1 MVFEGQVPLQIRR
14 SGKMN
19 KEGVHLTMTQWFPKL
34 SEYDFEGWHPNPYI
48 GREFHG
54 VWGNYAVN
62 ITIDKNYVIGG
73 TGTLLN
79 ADEIG
84 HGYSEDPKNKKGQTL
99 TWRFLAKNVHEAF
112 KLSLVFVLPFFGT
125 AQLIISYFMYSEFKY
140 NVFILLWLLML
151 IIQVILVAVSS
162 FIKPR
167 P

>member
-1 MVFEGQVPLQIRR
+1 MKSFNVIFSVLLGVLNLVFFMIFFDLEKDIIKLIMSELSV
-14 SGKMN
+14 
-19 KEGVHLTMTQWFPKL
+19 LTT
-34 SEYDFEGWHPNPYI
+34 
-48 GREFHG
+48 
-54 VWGNYAVN
+54 
-62 ITIDKNYVIGG
+62 TILVA
-73 TGTLLN
+73 TV
-79 ADEIG
+79 
-84 HGYSEDPKNKKGQTL
+84 
-99 TWRFLAKNVHEAF
+99 LAKNVHEAF